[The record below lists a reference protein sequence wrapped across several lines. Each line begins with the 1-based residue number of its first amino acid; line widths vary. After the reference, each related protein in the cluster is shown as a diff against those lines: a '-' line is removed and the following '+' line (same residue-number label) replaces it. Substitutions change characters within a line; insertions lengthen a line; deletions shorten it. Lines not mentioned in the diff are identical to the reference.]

1 MLLERLQLLRLRDL
15 LCAGGVALFL
25 VCGVSFC
32 LFLRRLLV
40 CGFRRFIT
48 HDLQVKIQDEQSQY
62 GHLDD
67 FTRIDFPVP
76 EGSAETGCQTPE
88 SRKLYPTS
96 QPRASRGRTLPHQT
110 RAPPNEIVDLKRF
123 AKSGRKCVAQA
134 PGLTLLRPEFR
145 RN

>member
-67 FTRIDFPVP
+67 FTRIDFPAPEVP
-76 EGSAETGCQTPE
+76 LRQAAKRRNPE
-88 SRKLYPTS
+88 SSILHHSPEH
-96 QPRASRGRTLPHQT
+96 PGDELFRTKPVRLRT
-110 RAPPNEIVDLKRF
+110 RL
-123 AKSGRKCVAQA
+123 S
-134 PGLTLLRPEFR
+134 T
-145 RN
+145 